1 MSRRIVVLVV
11 VVVVTFL
18 TILLAATG
26 PAAAGTKLLRFPD
39 IHGDRVAFSY
49 AGDLWLAPV
58 AGGTAVRLT
67 SHPGVELFPRF
78 SPDGEWIAFTGQYDG
93 DEQVYVVSVR
103 GGMPRQLT
111 FYPARGPL
119 PPRWGYD
126 NQVYGWSPDGS
137 KILFRSLRRS
147 KDLSD
152 SQLYLVAAA
161 GGLAEALPMPESGGG
176 ALSPDGRKVVYSPLF
191 RDFRTWK
198 RYQGGWA
205 QELYI
210 FDLESYDLKQVT
222 DDPRADRD
230 PMWIGDKIY
239 FTSDR
244 DGTNNLYA
252 YDIGGGTTK
261 PLTHSTTWDVR
272 WPGDDG
278 AGRIVY
284 ELNGELVVYD
294 IAAGS
299 ESPISIHVPDDGVAM
314 RPSRI
319 SVAGNIEDAALS
331 PKGERAVFV
340 ARGDVFTVPIEHG
353 PTRNLTRS
361 SGAHDKWARWSPDGR
376 KIASVSD
383 RTGEDEIWIVDQ
395 DAAGEPEQL
404 TDDGDGMRYAAE
416 WSPDGERL
424 AFTDKEGRLFVLEV
438 ASRAKQQI
446 ADEPQFQ
453 IGNPAWSPDSRHVAF
468 TMSNPNGYGSLY
480 VWSVGEDDPRRVT
493 DDMFNDFS
501 PAWDPAGDFLYY
513 LSDREFAPQIGSIE
527 WNFVVDRETAIYAMA
542 LRPDVAHP
550 FWPKSD
556 EVTVDDED
564 DADDGNK
571 AVDGKKAKK
580 PAKPEKAKGDDDDD
594 DGESEDDAP
603 KPIEIVW
610 EGLADRAVPV
620 PVEADNYG
628 QLSAVKGHLLYFRGG
643 PFYYGREPDVTP
655 ELRIFSIEDREA
667 STIASGVAGYA
678 VSGDGSKVLV
688 VEGGQYK
695 LYDAKPK
702 PGDAKTISTAGLEVD
717 RVPREEWTQIFD
729 EVWRRFRDFFYVEN
743 MHGYDWEALRAQYR
757 PMLEHVAHRSDL
769 NYVIGEMIAE
779 LSVGH
784 AYIQGG
790 DWEIPDRPSVALA
803 GAEFELDAD
812 AGRYRIAAILEGDN
826 QEDRYRSPLTEVGVE
841 VAIGDYV
848 LAIDGQPLEAGDS
861 PYRLLQHKGGDPVT
875 LTVNT
880 KPTVDGA
887 RKVVYHPVG
896 SEQSLRYFGWVAAN
910 RRKVADMTDGAVGYL
925 HIPDMGSD
933 GIREF
938 IRWYYPQIKKQGLVI
953 DVRGNGGGNVSQMI
967 IERLN
972 RKLLGVRFAR
982 TNDQV
987 ATYPNTVFHGHLACL
1002 LDEDSASD
1010 GDIFPYRFK
1019 KAGLGPLIGKRS
1031 WGGVVGIT
1039 DQGTLID
1046 GGMVFVPQFGTNDLD
1061 GSWAV
1066 EGHGV
1071 DPDIEVEN
1079 DPKSLLE
1086 GRDPQLERGV
1096 AELLKAIRENPMTF
1110 PERPAPPVKT
1120 K

>member
-1 MSRRIVVLVV
+1 MSRRTTIVVAI
-11 VVVVTFL
+11 VTFVTL
-18 TILLAATG
+18 FLAAAS
-26 PAAAGTKLLRFPD
+26 PAVAATKLLRFPD
-39 IHGDRVAFSY
+39 IHGGQVAFSY
-49 AGDLWLAPV
+49 AGDLWLAP
-58 AGGTAVRLT
+58 ATGGTAARLT

-126 NQVYGWSPDGS
+126 NQVYGWTADGS
-137 KILFRSLRRS
+137 KILFRSLRGS
-147 KDLSD
+147 KDLAD
-152 SQLYLVAAA
+152 SRLFLVDAN
-161 GGLAEALPMPESGGG
+161 GGLPEALPMPESGGG
-176 ALSPDGRKVVYSPLF
+176 ALSPDGRKIVYSPLF

-198 RYQGGWA
+198 RYEGGWA

-210 FDLESYDLKQVT
+210 FDRESYDVTRIT

-230 PMWIGDKIY
+230 PMWIGDTIY

-252 YDIGGGTTK
+252 YDVVSGATDV
-261 PLTHSTTWDVR
+261 LTRSTTWDVR

-278 AGRIVY
+278 ANRIVY
-284 ELNGELVVYD
+284 ELDGELVVYD
-294 IAAGS
+294 IAARS
-299 ESPISIHVPDDGVAM
+299 ATPISIHVPDDGVAM

-319 SVAGNIEDAALS
+319 PVAGNIEDAALS

-340 ARGDVFTVPIEHG
+340 ARGDVFTVPIENG

-376 KIASVSD
+376 KIAYVSD

-395 DAAGEPEQL
+395 DGIGAPQAL

-416 WSPDGERL
+416 WSPDGKRL
-424 AFTDKEGRLFVLEV
+424 AFSDKEGRLFVIEV
-438 ASRAKQQI
+438 ATRAKIQI

-453 IGNPAWSPDSRHVAF
+453 IGPHTWSPDSRYLAF
-468 TMSNPNGYGSLY
+468 TMSNPNGNGSLY
-480 VWSVGEDDPRRVT
+480 VWTVGDAAPRRIT
-493 DDMFNDFS
+493 DDTSNDAG
-501 PAWDPAGDFLYY
+501 PTWDPEGDFLYF

-527 WNFVVDRETAIYAMA
+527 WNYVVDRETAIYAMA

-556 EVTVDDED
+556 EVTIGD
-564 DADDGNK
+564 DADGSDTTAG
-571 AVDGKKAKK
+571 DD
-580 PAKPEKAKGDDDDD
+580 PTAKPSKRNGNEAEDAGDAG
-594 DGESEDDAP
+594 DGGDEDAAP

-610 EGLADRAVPV
+610 DGLAERAVRV

-628 QLSAVKGHLLYFRGG
+628 QLSAVKGHLLYVRSG
-643 PFYYGREPDVTP
+643 PFYYGRESDVKP
-655 ELRIFSIEDREA
+655 ELRIFSMEDREA
-667 STIASGVAGYA
+667 STLATGVGGYA
-678 VSGDGSKVLV
+678 LSADGSKVLV
-688 VEGGQYK
+688 AEDGQFK
-695 LYDAKPK
+695 LYDTKPK
-702 PGDAKTISTAGLEVD
+702 ADDAKTVSTAGLVAD

-743 MHGYDWEALRAQYR
+743 MHGYDWQALRAQYR
-757 PMLEHVAHRSDL
+757 PLLEHVAHRSDL

-779 LSVGH
+779 LNVGH

-790 DWEIPDRPSVALA
+790 DWEIPARPSAALP
-803 GAEFELDAD
+803 GAEFVFDPA
-812 AGRYRIAAILEGDN
+812 ARRYRIARILEGDN
-826 QEDRYRSPLTEVGVE
+826 QEDRYRSPLTEVGVD
-841 VAIGDYV
+841 VAVGDYV
-848 LAIDGQPLEAGDS
+848 LAIDGQPLDAGES
-861 PYRLLQHKGGDPVT
+861 PYRLLQHKGADPVT
-875 LTVNT
+875 LTVNA
-880 KPTVDGA
+880 KPTPEGA
-887 RKVVYHPVG
+887 RKVAYRPIG
-896 SEQSLRYFGWVAAN
+896 SENDLRYYGWVANN
-910 RRKVADMTDGAVGYL
+910 RRKVAEMTDGKVGYL
-925 HIPDMGSD
+925 HIPDMGAD

-967 IERLN
+967 IERLD

-982 TNDQV
+982 TNDRV

-1046 GGMVFVPQFGTNDLD
+1046 GGFVFVPQFGTNDLD

-1079 DPKSLLE
+1079 DPKSIIE

-1096 AELLKAIRENPMTF
+1096 AEILKAIRNNPMTF
-1110 PERPAPPVKT
+1110 PERPAPPVKI